1 MSTSVSLQPCAAS
14 SRRTQSLQLASAIR
28 ERRTHLLEMTITQ
41 AAEFSGLK
49 TEQWTDLE
57 AGWIP
62 PMDNTLWL
70 WWTLAG
76 TLSISV
82 SKLLNLAS
90 TDLARREMLVNK
102 KAAA

>member
-1 MSTSVSLQPCAAS
+1 MGTSVS
-14 SRRTQSLQLASAIR
+14 QSLQLASAIR
-28 ERRTHLLEMTITQ
+28 ERRIQLLKMTIKQ

-62 PMDNTLWL
+62 PMDNTLWI

-76 TLSISV
+76 TLSVSV
-82 SKLLNLAS
+82 SKLFNLAGA
-90 TDLARREMLVNK
+90 DLARQEMLAK
-102 KAAA
+102 RKAAA